1 MMPMAM
7 RPRRLWLPWFLF
19 RLTLAAAG
27 MLILVVVLTP
37 VLDTADPEPHG
48 WQSAVALFAR
58 DVAVRRTAIASA
70 IGLAVTACIFFR
82 SGSLARSLWR
92 KSSRRPPAPPTNVVG
107 A

>member
-1 MMPMAM
+1 MPV
-7 RPRRLWLPWFLF
+7 RPRRFWLPWLLF

-27 MLILVVVLTP
+27 ALILVMAISP
-37 VLDTADPEPHG
+37 VLDTADPEPRG
-48 WQSAVALFAR
+48 WQSFVSLFAR

-92 KSSRRPPAPPTNVVG
+92 KSSRRPPSPPTNVIG